1 MRRGLGGAAS
11 APGHAFVNGLD
22 LLRIAV
28 TVFCALIALA
38 GVVIRDRVIILAGM
52 AGIAMAWV
60 LPIG

>member
-1 MRRGLGGAAS
+1 
-11 APGHAFVNGLD
+11 VNGLD

-52 AGIAMAWV
+52 VGIAMAWV